1 MMRRINA
8 WFNACTQSALWFAAT
23 TLGLASSTAASA
35 ADVNISLHGQV
46 VPGLYGHVRVGEPQR
61 TVIYQ
66 EPVRVYHQP
75 VYHHPTTEV
84 RYYPAPVYVQPI
96 IIHAPKKHR
105 RHWKK
110 HCHAYHAC
118 GRQVQFVDS
127 YEASRYR
134 NSTVES
140 YGYGQARGA
149 VREERRH
156 YHQGHH

>member
-1 MMRRINA
+1 MRGINA
-8 WFNACTQSALWFAAT
+8 WFNACTQSAFWLAA
-23 TLGLASSTAASA
+23 TLGLAGSAVAHA

-46 VPGLYGHVRVGEPQR
+46 VPGLHGHIRVGEPER
-61 TVIYQ
+61 TVIYH

-96 IIHAPKKHR
+96 IIHAPKQHR

-118 GRQVQFVDS
+118 GSQVQFVDV
-127 YEASRYR
+127 YEAPRYR
-134 NSTVES
+134 SQSRES
-140 YGYGQARGA
+140 YGYGQSRAE